1 MTKTK
6 TAGSRKTPPAKAS
19 GGRKAPRATQRQPR
33 GQGAAFV
40 YERLRDMILRLELA
54 PGTKIDE
61 TSIVS
66 QLEVSRTP
74 VREALVRLSSDGLVT
89 ILPNRGAQVTP
100 LDVMELTQYFEAL
113 ELSHRAV
120 QHWAA
125 ARRTEADL
133 EEIGTAMKAYEAAAA
148 SKDAIAMSQTNM
160 DFHEAI
166 ARAAHNRFF
175 ETMVSQLSAQGM
187 RLSWIWFDSF
197 SHDDPHQDIERT
209 VKDHRLIFSAI
220 DARDVEEA
228 ERLASSHAETFR
240 ERLYAQ
246 LSDTMSKAV
255 SIVPT

>member
-1 MTKTK
+1 MYKQT
-6 TAGSRKTPPAKAS
+6 SAKSAKK
-19 GGRKAPRATQRQPR
+19 GPRATQRQPR
-33 GQGAAFV
+33 GQGAAYV

-54 PGTKIDE
+54 PGSKIDE

-74 VREALVRLSSDGLVT
+74 VREAMVRLSSDGLVT

-125 ARRTEADL
+125 ARRTSADMNK
-133 EEIGTAMKAYEAAAA
+133 IGAAMQAYEAASS
-148 SKDAIAMSQTNM
+148 SKEAIAMSQTNM

-166 ARAAHNRFF
+166 AQAARNRFF
-175 ETMVSQLSAQGM
+175 ETLVSQLSAQGM

-197 SHDDPHQDIERT
+197 SHGDPHQDIERT
-209 VKDHRLIFSAI
+209 IEDHRLIFEAI
-220 DARDVEEA
+220 DAREAEEA
-228 ERLASSHAETFR
+228 ERLATAHVEIFR
-240 ERLYAQ
+240 DRLYAQ
-246 LSDTMSKAV
+246 LSDSMSKAV
-255 SIVPT
+255 SIVPA